1 MEKTNSW
8 AAACIHVMQKPLFA
22 EETELFASLCNYQ
35 QEISAYLSKIGL
47 ELVLNRDLGYAFI
60 RQFDAPEGDGDTLP
74 KLIRRIPVTFE
85 QSLVLVILYDELEK
99 FDGNGSDTP
108 FCIINEE
115 QVRELAQA
123 CWPGANTDQTKFQD
137 TIAKAL
143 SDLSEQGLIRERRP
157 QGMSDQESELYKS
170 NRRYELRNIIR
181 ARVTK
186 DFFVEFKRRL
196 EELADNGEPSDSLQR
211 RIVETTPR
219 ETQEETF
226 SLDDELSVDDI
237 DESAFEAI
245 LPTLDEM
252 SMTTETRATD
262 TKEEAAEST
271 MGASAPLFQS
281 IATAGD
287 LDGAPSDGSNEFDGT
302 PDGKPDENM
311 DNGDKREVRDGE

>member
-108 FCIINEE
+108 FCIITEE

-137 TIAKAL
+137 AIAKAL

-196 EELADNGEPSDSLQR
+196 EELADNGEPAAPPQR
-211 RIVETTPR
+211 RIVETTQPKM
-219 ETQEETF
+219 QEETFF
-226 SLDDELSVDDI
+226 SLDDEPAVEDI
-237 DESAFEAI
+237 DESAFESI

-262 TKEEAAEST
+262 TKEETAEGT
-271 MGASAPLFQS
+271 MEASAPLS
-281 IATAGD
+281 RSTATAGD
-287 LDGAPSDGSNEFDGT
+287 LDGEPGDTPSKFEGGAEESMG
-302 PDGKPDENM
+302 
-311 DNGDKREVRDGE
+311 NGDKREVRDGE